1 MKYLNLTKQ
10 IAGSMAV
17 AAVLLFS
24 SCKKTEST
32 QPAGDKGT
40 TIIRMLSGG
49 TPATVKLWS
58 IDFVPTP
65 ATLLA
70 VDIRRDVPNEAMLNT
85 EMTVVVKD
93 DQAAVTALDPSLL
106 QLPAAFYTYSATG
119 GVTKVGGAG
128 GTFTFTFKPG
138 EFAKTIYVT
147 IPDATVLST
156 SDTYGLAF
164 TITSVSG
171 GDAKMSASKSI
182 IYKIGAKNKY
192 DGEYDMKGKHNRS
205 PYNFPYDQI
214 MDMVTT
220 GAAEVVFYWPDA
232 GANGHPIGTGPDIVN
247 DVSWYGTGIGPAIT
261 FNPATN
267 EVNGIRNVGSATS
280 LFVAYPPAS
289 PGVGRFEPASKT
301 MYVYWYYTTG
311 AGQDFSNRGWSDTL
325 TYLGPR

>member
-10 IAGSMAV
+10 IAGSMV
-17 AAVLLFS
+17 IAAVMFS
-24 SCKKTEST
+24 SCKKTEAT
-32 QPAGDKGT
+32 QPVGDKGT
-40 TIIRMLSGG
+40 TIVRLLGG
-49 TPATVKLWS
+49 EDPAVKLWS
-58 IDFVPTP
+58 IDFVPVP
-65 ATLLA
+65 ATILA

-85 EMTVVVKD
+85 QMTVVVKD

-106 QLPAAFYTYSATG
+106 QMPAAFYTYSATD

-156 SDTYGLAF
+156 SDTYGLGF

-171 GDAKMSASKSI
+171 GDAKISASKSI

-192 DGEYDMKGKHNRS
+192 DGVYRMVGKHNRS
-205 PYNFPYDQI
+205 PYNFPYDQE
-214 MDMVTT
+214 MDLITS
-220 GAAEVVFYWPDA
+220 GAAEVRFYWPA
-232 GANGHPIGTGPDIVN
+232 WPAFGHPIGTGPDIVN
-247 DVSWYGTGIGPAIT
+247 DVSMYGGMEPAFT

-267 EVNGIRNVGSATS
+267 EVASVRNTASSTAT
-280 LFVAYPPAS
+280 LWVAFPPAS

-325 TYLGPR
+325 TYLGSR